1 LAVQQLV
8 RVQTGAPGLA
18 GCLLL
23 QARRLRA
30 LAFRRP
36 TRKPSAS
43 KPSNPHSPASSGAFI
58 TKSFLIGGQN
68 IALAK
73 EAKTA
78 L

>member
-30 LAFRRP
+30 LAFRR
-36 TRKPSAS
+36 PSAS